1 MSKYYDISTILSYNK
16 ILNFIIGQRG
26 GGKTFGAKKW
36 AINDFL
42 KKGNEFIWI
51 RHFKQEIKQLKRN
64 FWDDIIHSGL
74 YPDVEFSISGDKLY
88 INNKLC
94 GYFIAL
100 STSNQLKSS
109 SYPKV
114 NKIIF
119 DEFIFEKGHNHY
131 RGDEVNDFVNLLDTI
146 IRDRD
151 NCRAVLIANNVQTTN
166 PYFHYFNI
174 RGDQTKRFV
183 FDHQRGIC
191 IEFYTGDVYAQER
204 LKTRFGQLIN
214 GTEYGDFSLYNKP
227 LHDNNDFIEKR
238 PNNSKFMYALL
249 WKGYYIGVWYDV
261 KNDRIYMSNQYDSSG
276 IIFSLTTED
285 HVPKTLFLREFKRM
299 SQIRDIKYAY
309 SVGCLFFENQ
319 MIKRY
324 FLDEIL
330 PLI

>member
-51 RHFKQEIKQLKRN
+51 RHFKTEIKQLRRN
-64 FWDDIIHSGL
+64 FFDDIIHSGL
-74 YPDVEFSISGDKLY
+74 FPDVEFAIKGDKLY
-88 INNKLC
+88 INNQLC
-94 GYFIAL
+94 GYLVAL
-100 STSNQLKSS
+100 TTSNQLKSS
-109 SYPKV
+109 SFPKV

-131 RGDEVNDFVNLLDTI
+131 KGDEVNDFVNLMDTV

-166 PYFHYFNI
+166 PYFTYFKI
-174 RGDQTKRFV
+174 RGDQSKRFV
-183 FDHQRGIC
+183 FNHERGIC

-204 LKTRFGQLIN
+204 LKTRFGKLID

-227 LHDNNDFIEKR
+227 LHDNNEFVE
-238 PNNSKFMYALL
+238 SKPPKARFWYALV
-249 WKGYYIGVWYDV
+249 WNGVYIGVWLD
-261 KNDRIYMSNQYDSSG
+261 NDTEKIYLSSKYDSSG
-276 IIFSLTTED
+276 QIFSLTTKD
-285 HVPKTLFLREFKRM
+285 HSENTMFIKQFKQM
-299 SQIRDIKYAY
+299 SHIKKVKYAY
-309 SVGCLFFENQ
+309 SIGYLWFENQ
-319 MIKRY
+319 MLKRY
-324 FLDEIL
+324 FIDDIL
-330 PLI
+330 PLL

>member
-51 RHFKQEIKQLKRN
+51 RHFKQEIKQLKQN

-94 GYFIAL
+94 GYLIAL

-109 SYPKV
+109 SFPKV

-183 FDHQRGIC
+183 FDHARGIC
-191 IEFYTGDVYAQER
+191 IEFYTGEVYAQER

-227 LHDNNDFIEKR
+227 LHDNNDFIQKR
-238 PNNSKFMYALL
+238 PNHSKFMYALL
-249 WKGYYIGVWYDV
+249 WKGYYIGVWYDI

-276 IIFSLTTED
+276 IIFSMTTED
-285 HVPKTLFLREFKRM
+285 HEPKTLFLREFKRM

>member
-94 GYFIAL
+94 GYLIAL

-183 FDHQRGIC
+183 FDHNRGIC

-227 LHDNNDFIEKR
+227 LHDNNEFIQKR

-249 WKGYYIGVWYDV
+249 WKGYYIGVWYDI
-261 KNDRIYMSNQYDSSG
+261 KNDLIYMSNQYDSSG
-276 IIFSLTTED
+276 IIFSMTTED
-285 HVPKTLFLREFKRM
+285 HVPKTLFLREFKKM

-309 SVGCLFFENQ
+309 SVGCLYFENQ

>member
-1 MSKYYDISTILSYNK
+1 MPKYYDISTILSYNK

-36 AINDFL
+36 VINDFL

-94 GYFIAL
+94 GYLIAL

-109 SYPKV
+109 SFPKV
-114 NKIIF
+114 TKIIF

-183 FDHQRGIC
+183 FDHKRGIC

-227 LHDNNDFIEKR
+227 LHDNNDFIQKR
-238 PNNSKFMYALL
+238 PNSSKFMYSLL
-249 WKGYYIGVWYDV
+249 WKGYYIGVWYDI

-276 IIFSLTTED
+276 IIFSMTTED
-285 HVPKTLFLREFKRM
+285 HEPKTLFLREFKRM

>member
-1 MSKYYDISTILSYNK
+1 MSKYYDISTLLSYNK

-36 AINDFL
+36 CINDFL
-42 KKGNEFIWI
+42 KKENQFIWV

-74 YPDVEFSISGDKLY
+74 YPNVEFSIQGDKLY

-94 GYFIAL
+94 GYLIAL
-100 STSNQLKSS
+100 STSNQMKSS
-109 SYPKV
+109 SFPKV

-131 RGDEVNDFVNLLDTI
+131 RGDEVNDFVNFMDTV

-166 PYFHYFNI
+166 PYFHYFGI
-174 RGDQTKRFV
+174 RGDQQKRFV
-183 FDHQRGIC
+183 FNHQKGIC
-191 IEFYTGDVYAQER
+191 IEFYTGNVYAQER
-204 LKTRFGQLIN
+204 LKTRFGKLID

-227 LHDNNDFIEKR
+227 LHDNMEFIETKT
-238 PNNSKFMYALL
+238 NTAKYIYALL
-249 WKGYYIGVWYDV
+249 WKGFYIGIWYD
-261 KNDRIYMSNQYDSSG
+261 NQTDCIYMSSKYDESRV
-276 IIFSLTTED
+276 IFSLTTDD
-285 HVPKTLFLREFKRM
+285 HTPKMLFLKQFKSM
-299 SQIRDIKYAY
+299 SQIKQIKYAY
-309 SVGCLFFENQ
+309 SVGCLYFENQ

-324 FLDEIL
+324 FIDEIL

>member
-94 GYFIAL
+94 GYLIAL

-191 IEFYTGDVYAQER
+191 IEFYTGEVYAQER

-249 WKGYYIGVWYDV
+249 WKGYYIGVWYDI

-276 IIFSLTTED
+276 IIFSMTTED

>member
-51 RHFKQEIKQLKRN
+51 RHFKTEIKQLRRN
-64 FWDDIIHSGL
+64 FFDDIIHSGL
-74 YPDVEFSISGDKLY
+74 YPDVEFSIKGDKLY
-88 INNKLC
+88 INNQLC
-94 GYFIAL
+94 GYLVAL
-100 STSNQLKSS
+100 TTSNQLKSS
-109 SYPKV
+109 SFPKV

-131 RGDEVNDFVNLLDTI
+131 KGDEVNDFVNLMDTV

-166 PYFHYFNI
+166 PYFTYFKI
-174 RGDQTKRFV
+174 RGDQMKRFV
-183 FDHQRGIC
+183 FNHEKGIC

-204 LKTRFGQLIN
+204 LKTRFGKLID

-227 LHDNNDFIEKR
+227 LHDNNDFVETKTPKAR
-238 PNNSKFMYALL
+238 FWYALV
-249 WKGYYIGVWYDV
+249 WNGVYIGVWLD
-261 KNDRIYMSNQYDSSG
+261 NDTEKIYLSSKYDSSG
-276 IIFSLTTED
+276 QIFSLTTKD
-285 HVPKTLFLREFKRM
+285 HSENMMFIKQFKQM
-299 SQIRDIKYAY
+299 SHIKKVKYAY
-309 SVGCLFFENQ
+309 SIGYLYFENQ

-324 FLDEIL
+324 FIDDIL

>member
-42 KKGNEFIWI
+42 KRGNEFIWI

-94 GYFIAL
+94 GYLIAL

-183 FDHQRGIC
+183 FDHNRGIC

-227 LHDNNDFIEKR
+227 LHDNNEFIQKR

-249 WKGYYIGVWYDV
+249 WKGYYIGVWYDI
-261 KNDRIYMSNQYDSSG
+261 KNDLIYMSNQYDSSG
-276 IIFSLTTED
+276 IIFSMTTED
-285 HVPKTLFLREFKRM
+285 HVPKTLFLREFKKM

-309 SVGCLFFENQ
+309 SVGCLYFENQ

>member
-42 KKGNEFIWI
+42 KKGNEFIWV
-51 RHFKQEIKQLKRN
+51 RHFKQEIKQLKQN

-94 GYFIAL
+94 GYLIAL

-109 SYPKV
+109 SFPKV

-174 RGDQTKRFV
+174 KGDQTKRFV
-183 FDHQRGIC
+183 FDHVKGIC
-191 IEFYTGDVYAQER
+191 IEFYTGEVYAQER

-227 LHDNNDFIEKR
+227 LHDNNDFIQKR

-249 WKGYYIGVWYDV
+249 WKGYYIGVWYDI
-261 KNDRIYMSNQYDSSG
+261 KNDQIYMSNQYDTSG
-276 IIFSLTTED
+276 IIFSMTTDD
-285 HVPKTLFLREFKRM
+285 HAPKKLFLREFKKM

>member
-94 GYFIAL
+94 GYLIAL

-183 FDHQRGIC
+183 FDHKKGIC

-204 LKTRFGQLIN
+204 LKTRFGKLID

-227 LHDNNDFIEKR
+227 LHDNNEFIQKR
-238 PNNSKFMYALL
+238 PNSSKFMYALL

-276 IIFSLTTED
+276 IIFSMTTED
-285 HVPKTLFLREFKRM
+285 HVPKTLFLREFKKM

-309 SVGCLFFENQ
+309 SVGCLYFENQ